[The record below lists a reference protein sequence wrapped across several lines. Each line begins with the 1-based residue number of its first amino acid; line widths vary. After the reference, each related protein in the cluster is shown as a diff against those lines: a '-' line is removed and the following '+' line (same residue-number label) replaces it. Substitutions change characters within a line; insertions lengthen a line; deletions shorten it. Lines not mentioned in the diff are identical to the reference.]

1 MSKIR
6 DSLKKL
12 IGRLKE
18 MSNYWLALGALLIPL
33 GFVVLLGKPD
43 IEMWVVYLMVC
54 LGLFCMV
61 MGLINTQL
69 DERNKR
75 KESAMLMT
83 LIASIALKMGVD
95 VQELFDMAGIKQK
108 HKGGKNG
115 TDKSNHPKNNKL

>member
-1 MSKIR
+1 MFKIR

-43 IEMWVVYLMVC
+43 VEMWVVYLMVC

-95 VQELFDMAGIKQK
+95 VQELFDMAGI
-108 HKGGKNG
+108 
-115 TDKSNHPKNNKL
+115 